1 MTAGSPGTSSES
13 ATTNAGSSALA
24 VAALGALG
32 VVFGDIGTS
41 PLYTLKTAF
50 ATLDGEA
57 TPDHILGLLSL
68 VFWTLIVIT
77 TVKYVIVAMSI
88 DNDGEGGILALMS
101 LLGVKRMYRP
111 AIVAAGL
118 LGAALVYGDGAI
130 TPAISVL
137 SAVEGLN
144 IAAPS
149 LQAYV
154 VPIAVAI
161 LATLFAVQP
170 LGSARIGATFG
181 PVMTLWFV
189 SIAALGLW
197 GIAQDPSVMR
207 AINPYYGLHFL
218 AEARLRSFL
227 VLGGIFLCVTGA
239 EALYADMGHFGKG
252 PIRAAWSVMVF
263 PCLVLNY
270 AGQCAI
276 ALRGASI
283 ADNIFYR
290 LCPQPLLIPLVI
302 LATVATIIASQS
314 IITGAFSMSR
324 QAIQLGWL
332 PRMRI
337 KQTSERGYGQ
347 IYVGAVNWL
356 LMIVTIALTILF
368 QKSDNLAAAYGIA
381 VSATMLMTSC
391 LLFVA
396 MREIWHWPVA
406 ASVAL
411 AGLFL
416 LVDSGFFVA
425 NALKIVDGGYIPLLL
440 AALVFGV
447 MIIWHRGTLAVA
459 RRLAQATVSVPEFL
473 ADVKARGVPRVPGTA
488 VFLTRATTGVP
499 PLMLWHVQHNRALHE
514 RLLVLTVLTE
524 SRPRVPYAERLA
536 VTAEGENFW
545 RLTAEYGFIERPDIP
560 GLLREAHGR
569 GCTISLDDLV
579 YYVGHETIVHREHG
593 EALPAWQEALFAAML
608 RNTSHVTEYFRL
620 PSRQVVEIGRQI
632 PI

>member
-118 LGAALVYGDGAI
+118 IGAALVYGDGAI